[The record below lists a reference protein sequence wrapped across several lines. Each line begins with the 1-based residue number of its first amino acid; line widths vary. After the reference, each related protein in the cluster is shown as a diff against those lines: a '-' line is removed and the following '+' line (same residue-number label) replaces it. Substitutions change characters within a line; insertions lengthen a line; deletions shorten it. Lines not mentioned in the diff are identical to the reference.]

1 MVSTGESVLPV
12 PFDPPIIR
20 KVDPNQDPVMLTFTG
35 PGPTPWERDK
45 YPRHCQAYFNFLKIC
60 DYRVIYPHKIVV
72 GDLYVKKKFAPK
84 IDKYGNTAF
93 NQLLMS
99 HVVFTEKQFISLLQ
113 QFRGRKLAS
122 LRPNKFGQTP
132 LMLAV
137 ESGYP
142 AAVREVL
149 LLKPNLFAKD
159 KEGHDAVDYL
169 LYGTFRLD
177 LDTLSPNYPVTLWR
191 IGDMLV
197 DYAPMKQRAALQVR
211 MDRHM
216 GRVKVLTTDKRWL
229 SGVIP

>member
-1 MVSTGESVLPV
+1 MLPV

-20 KVDPNQDPVMLTFTG
+20 KVDPNLDPVMMTSTG
-35 PGPTPWERDK
+35 PFSPYASEAHPKHASAYMSVCQTFSGKIMVGSPLTLGTRKLHLRVDK
-45 YPRHCQAYFNFLKIC
+45 
-60 DYRVIYPHKIVV
+60 D
-72 GDLYVKKKFAPK
+72 
-84 IDKYGNTAF
+84 GNTVL
-93 NQLLMS
+93 NRVLMS
-99 HVVFTEKQFISLLQ
+99 HFFVSEQEVLERLVLLRERKFT
-113 QFRGRKLAS
+113 S

-137 ESGYP
+137 ESGYS

-149 LLKPNLFAKD
+149 SLGPNLFAKD

-197 DYAPMKQRAALQVR
+197 DYATQKQRAALQVR
-211 MDRHM
+211 VNRHM
-216 GRVKVLTTDKRWL
+216 GRVKALTTDKRWL
-229 SGVIP
+229 NEVIP